1 MGRKL
6 KNSIKRGK
14 EESFSKYVK
23 SIFSLLISV
32 LFIGMLSCA
41 CTQQAAEEPEVQ
53 VPEDTSQ
60 AVDVQPEEEIPV
72 SNTSSTSDVEVSDQ
86 QDDGIPTK
94 MVSYDV
100 TTIGRS
106 DPFMPY
112 DEYLVF
118 SQAKSDA
125 VAQANAH
132 NAEIARI
139 KSLQFT
145 AVREADDISP
155 YSFNLPVP
163 PTSLA
168 GEDAAAAKIT
178 RTKVVGIMYNDQSPS
193 AIINVDEKD
202 YLVRPGDKI
211 IGQEYMVDKINPTW
225 ITVTL
230 GHNVYSAAI
239 GEQFSKD
246 EIVKYQNDIYDLKNR
261 FGGRKS

>member
-6 KNSIKRGK
+6 RSSIRYEKESGLNRGIK
-14 EESFSKYVK
+14 G
-23 SIFSLLISV
+23 IFGLLLSV
-32 LFIGMLSCA
+32 ALIGILSCA
-41 CTQQAAEEPEVQ
+41 CTQQSSQEP
-53 VPEDTSQ
+53 
-60 AVDVQPEEEIPV
+60 EIPV
-72 SNTSSTSDVEVSDQ
+72 VEETSEEIDVSVTEEPTTKTSDVEISADE
-86 QDDGIPTK
+86 DNTATK
-94 MVSYDV
+94 MISYDV

-125 VAQANAH
+125 IAQANAH

-139 KSLQFT
+139 KNLQFT
-145 AVREADDISP
+145 AVREADDINP

-178 RTKVVGIMYNDQSPS
+178 RTKVVGIMYNAQSPS

-239 GEQFSKD
+239 GEQFSKE

-261 FGGRKS
+261 FGGRRS

>member
-6 KNSIKRGK
+6 KSSIKRGNQ
-14 EESFSKYVK
+14 ESLGKYTK
-23 SIFSLLISV
+23 GIFSLLVSV
-32 LFIGMLSCA
+32 LLVGMLSCA
-41 CTQQAAEEPEVQ
+41 CTQQSSQEPEVP
-53 VPEDTSQ
+53 VPDETSQ
-60 AVDVQPEEEIPV
+60 DVESQSEVPV
-72 SNTSSTSDVEVSDQ
+72 ASTTKDVEVSEEE
-86 QDDGIPTK
+86 DGIPTK

-112 DEYLVF
+112 DEYQVF
-118 SQAKSDA
+118 SQARADA

-132 NAEIARI
+132 NAEVARI